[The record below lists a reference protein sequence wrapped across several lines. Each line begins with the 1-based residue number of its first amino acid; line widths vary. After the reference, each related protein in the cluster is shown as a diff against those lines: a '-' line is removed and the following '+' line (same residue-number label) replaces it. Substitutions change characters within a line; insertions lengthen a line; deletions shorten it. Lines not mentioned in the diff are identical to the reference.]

1 MRVLLAVVLVASL
14 AGCGDDTP
22 AGVAFERVDLPAGV
36 PSALGTSGE
45 TLLVGVALDDGPGL
59 FGITAG
65 AAATQVP
72 LTSSTPYGAVAKW
85 ASVSGDG
92 SAVVA
97 VGGERG
103 GAHGNVRWSVW
114 TGSTSG
120 LTERKQGFS
129 TFGGYGAGDL
139 VEGVA
144 TPGGPVVVGAWES
157 GDTALDVAVW
167 TIDAEHTA
175 TRRSSAGTALESS
188 REEIGFP
195 MSAAAH
201 GGGVVI
207 AGWQIAAGKQVPVV
221 WRSASGVTDWTK
233 TPLPDAGSNATADA
247 IACDDEFCAITGRV
261 DGSVAA
267 WRFDGERWTRL
278 TGLPPTPIGDRE
290 EVASPALLDGGVA
303 VGLASGPKVAVWRA
317 GAWTA
322 HAVSGPT
329 GRPFALATHAGAL
342 YLAGGEDEPRAAL
355 WRAPLDRLTAP

>member
-14 AGCGDDTP
+14 SACGDDAP
-22 AGVAFERVDLPAGV
+22 AGVAFERIELPAGV

-59 FGITAG
+59 FGIAAG
-65 AAATQVP
+65 GQIARVP

-85 ASVSGDG
+85 TSVSGDG

-129 TFGGYGAGDL
+129 VFGGYGAGDL
-139 VEGVA
+139 VGGVA

-157 GDTALDVAVW
+157 QDTALDVAVW

-175 TRRSSAGTALESS
+175 VRRSSAGTALESS
-188 REEIGFP
+188 RAEIGFP

-207 AGWQIAAGKQVPVV
+207 AGWQIAEGEQVPVV
-221 WRSASGVTDWTK
+221 WRSASGVDDWTK

-247 IACDDEFCAITGRV
+247 ITCDGTTCAITGRV

-267 WRFDGERWTRL
+267 WHLDGDRWTRL
-278 TGLPPTPIGDRE
+278 GGLPPTPIGDRE
-290 EVASPALLDGGVA
+290 KVTAPTLLDNGVA
-303 VGLASGPKVAVWRA
+303 IALATGPTLALWRA
-317 GAWTA
+317 GTWTT
-322 HAVSGPT
+322 HTVSGPT

-342 YLAGGEDEPRAAL
+342 YLTSGEDEPRAAL
-355 WRAPLDRLTAP
+355 WRVPLDRLTAP